1 MTTPTSIR
9 FDEIDLDAIA
19 AAEGRVA
26 VFLPEDGKL
35 DQAARRVNKLTRGA
49 LARFAES
56 EAFSK
61 MKPGEAKA
69 LAYPAGLAAEAVDVV
84 RLDRR
89 PSVEEARK
97 AGAALAK
104 AQGEAGML
112 VLAGS
117 NAKAAEIAFGLAL
130 RGYAFTDHKSE
141 EAKPRGAV
149 TMMVSKP
156 EEVAA
161 QAGPMAAVAEGVF
174 FTRDLV
180 NEPSNIL
187 TTDDF
192 AARLAAMQE
201 LGLEVE
207 ILEEDELEKLGM
219 RTLLAVGQG
228 SESPSKVVVMQWNG
242 GKKGDAPFALVGKG
256 VVFDTGG
263 ISLKPAAGMEDMTM
277 DMGGAGVVAGVMRTL
292 ALRKAKANVVGLVG
306 LVENMPGSKAQRPGD
321 VVKSMK
327 GDTVEVINTDAEGRL
342 VLADVLWYAQERFKP
357 TGMVDLAT
365 LTGAIII
372 GLGHEMAGV
381 FSNDDT
387 LCDAFLKA
395 AKAEGEGAWRLPLA
409 PAYDELIKSNFA
421 DIKNTG
427 GRPAGSITAA
437 QFLQRFVNEDCPW
450 IHLDIAGV
458 ASVKKDTT
466 LAPKGATGWGVMALD
481 RLIRDTLEG

>member
-1 MTTPTSIR
+1 MTTPTSIL
-9 FDEIDLDAIA
+9 FHEIDLEAIA
-19 AAEGRVA
+19 GATGRVA
-26 VFLPEDGKL
+26 VFLPADGKL

-49 LARFAES
+49 LARFAEG
-56 EAFSK
+56 EGFAK
-61 MKPGEAKA
+61 MKPGEARA

-141 EAKPRGAV
+141 EAKPRGTV
-149 TMMVSKP
+149 TMMVTRP

-187 TTDDF
+187 TTEDF

-219 RTLLAVGQG
+219 RALLAVGQG
-228 SESPSKVVVMQWNG
+228 SASPSKVVVMQWNG
-242 GKKGDAPFALVGKG
+242 GKTGEAPFALVGKG

-263 ISLKPAAGMEDMTM
+263 ISLKPAAGMEEMTM
-277 DMGGAGVVAGVMRTL
+277 DMGGGAVVSGVMRTL
-292 ALRKAKANVVGLVG
+292 ALRKAAVNVVGLVG
-306 LVENMPGSKAQRPGD
+306 LVENMPSGTAPRPGAEGRRQRRTTGGGQSRNGRGQHRQSRPSAEPHGTLAGRDRRRDRAAQALPPRLARQRPGCPD
-321 VVKSMK
+321 PHHHPA
-327 GDTVEVINTDAEGRL
+327 GPACRGRRHPLLGPAAARRGGVER
-342 VLADVLWYAQERFKP
+342 RP
-357 TGMVDLAT
+357 
-365 LTGAIII
+365 
-372 GLGHEMAGV
+372 
-381 FSNDDT
+381 
-387 LCDAFLKA
+387 
-395 AKAEGEGAWRLPLA
+395 P
-409 PAYDELIKSNFA
+409 
-421 DIKNTG
+421 
-427 GRPAGSITAA
+427 RPAARRA
-437 QFLQRFVNEDCPW
+437 QGP
-450 IHLDIAGV
+450 G
-458 ASVKKDTT
+458 
-466 LAPKGATGWGVMALD
+466 
-481 RLIRDTLEG
+481 